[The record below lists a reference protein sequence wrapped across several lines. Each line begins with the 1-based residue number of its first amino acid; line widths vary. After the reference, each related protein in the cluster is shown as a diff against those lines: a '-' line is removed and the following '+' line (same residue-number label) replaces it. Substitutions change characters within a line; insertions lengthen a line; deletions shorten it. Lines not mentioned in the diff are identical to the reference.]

1 MIILNTPNLI
11 LIILILGNK
20 EVSNPGYLLI
30 FCFSFI
36 KILYH
41 LINFYLICNRL
52 PNNQMRRYF
61 LNTLCITLLFCS
73 SLFAQT
79 PGQWKKAVVKIES
92 VQQRYSP
99 DQLDILLQKKLDSI
113 GHVISQHETADIR
126 GELAAIKDTLRG
138 TGLLIA
144 DGAKIYLITAK
155 HLIKATELSNGLETL
170 TDQLTIR
177 TDATEKQTNTISL
190 LSLTTGLSK
199 FKPFV
204 LSGDKNDLGIISF
217 QKNDYKSTVAYL
229 KQIGVIPVPVEVMVN
244 TDDVRTGDEVFTV
257 GFPALRGSKRA
268 EAANGKVT
276 AVTKTTSN
284 FTVALAVYPGNS
296 GGPVIKNNKLVGIL
310 SYPSGIATNV
320 DAALHPFAKAN
331 AAAATNASVILPL
344 LRKLQAN
351 ERNPT
356 FNR

>member
-1 MIILNTPNLI
+1 M
-11 LIILILGNK
+11 
-20 EVSNPGYLLI
+20 
-30 FCFSFI
+30 
-36 KILYH
+36 KI
-41 LINFYLICNRL
+41 
-52 PNNQMRRYF
+52 YF
-61 LNTLCITLLFCS
+61 LNTLCIVSLFCS
-73 SLFAQT
+73 SLLAQT
-79 PGQWKKAVVKIES
+79 PGVNQWKKAVVKIES

-99 DQLDILLQKKLDSI
+99 DQLDVLLQKKLDSI

-138 TGLLIA
+138 TGLLIV
-144 DGAKIYLITAK
+144 DGSKIYLVTAK

-177 TDATEKQTNTISL
+177 TDATEKPTNTISL

-204 LSGDKNDLGIISF
+204 LSSDKNDLGIISF

-229 KQIGVIPVPVEVMVN
+229 KQIGVMPIPLQAIAN
-244 TDDVRTGDEVFTV
+244 IDDTRTGDDVFTI
-257 GFPALRGSKRA
+257 GFSALRGGKKA
-268 EAANGKVT
+268 ETANGKITT
-276 AVTKTTSN
+276 ANKSASN
-284 FTVALAVYPGNS
+284 FAVALAVYPGNS

-310 SYPSGIATNV
+310 GYQSGITTNV
-320 DAALHPFAKAN
+320 DVAIHPFVKAN
-331 AAAATNASVILPL
+331 AATATKASVIVPL
-344 LRKLQAN
+344 LRRLQAN